1 MNASGIRIDMEK
13 ENPYTARSA
22 VYELICGENGY
33 GVLLREADGSV
44 LHAVREVSPSKARVA
59 EFVERCNRLSLS
71 AAHFYD
77 ALDDLIF

>member
-1 MNASGIRIDMEK
+1 MNASGIRIDIEK
-13 ENPYTARSA
+13 ETPYTARSA
-22 VYELICGENGY
+22 FYELTYGENGY

-44 LHAVREVSPSKARVA
+44 LYAVHAVSPSEARVA